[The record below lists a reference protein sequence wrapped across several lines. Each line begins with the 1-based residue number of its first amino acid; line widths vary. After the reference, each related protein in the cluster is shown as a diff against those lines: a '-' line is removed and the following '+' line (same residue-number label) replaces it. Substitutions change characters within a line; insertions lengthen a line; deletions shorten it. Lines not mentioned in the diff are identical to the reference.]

1 MCWDAEVCC
10 GETYYILPLTL
21 EFFTRKT
28 ELVIIPD
35 KEGYE
40 VIRND
45 QRRAIFRT
53 HMPNLEVYYGSIN

>member
-1 MCWDAEVCC
+1 MCC
-10 GETYYILPLTL
+10 GQTYDILPLTL

-28 ELVIIPD
+28 GLVIIPD
-35 KEGYE
+35 KEGCE

-53 HMPNLEVYYGSIN
+53 HMPNLEVYYGSIH